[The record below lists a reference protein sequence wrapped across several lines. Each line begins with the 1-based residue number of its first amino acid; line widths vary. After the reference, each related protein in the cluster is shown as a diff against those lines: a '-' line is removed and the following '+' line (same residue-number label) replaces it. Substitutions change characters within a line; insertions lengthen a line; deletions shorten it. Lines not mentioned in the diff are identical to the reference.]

1 MKAFMTYYWDVLRHH
16 YVDFKG
22 RASRKQFWLYV
33 LFFLIVFLILS
44 IILNFFGNLGNILY
58 FLATLA
64 VILPSLGIAV
74 RRLHDFNLSGWWIL
88 IGLVPFIGP
97 LILLVF
103 FVLPGTEGENL
114 FGN

>member
-64 VILPSLGIAV
+64 VILPSLGMAV

-103 FVLPGTEGENL
+103 FVLPGTEGENR